1 MTTPHQDGSRS
12 TLTTKTIPPPLI
24 QQCLHLHHPDQK
36 FSKEAVDLTSEL
48 LRLFVL
54 EARRRAAIEAE
65 CEAGIADY
73 DIESNFNSPSTGNDK
88 MQSGQN
94 DKRTV
99 IIRPDH
105 IAKIAAE
112 LLMDLS

>member
-1 MTTPHQDGSRS
+1 MTTPNQDRSRS
-12 TLTTKTIPPPLI
+12 TVKSKTIPSPLT

-73 DIESNFNSPSTGNDK
+73 DIEGNSNPPSAGHDTE
-88 MQSGQN
+88 QSGQKDN
-94 DKRTV
+94 RV
-99 IIRPDH
+99 VLIRPDH